1 MTLTE
6 LKTLIQNYVEN
17 DETTFVS
24 TLNDMI
30 QISEQRLFE
39 LIQFDFFRKNVTGNL
54 TVGNTYLTAPSDF
67 QMSFSLAVI
76 DSNTND
82 YHYLD
87 KKHPS
92 FMREYSDDAVV
103 SLTTYTVTV
112 ASGVNTYGSGNKYY
126 LNGINSPTI
135 ELTEG
140 QTYRFDQSNSSNSS
154 HPLRFSITDNGTWG
168 EGTEYTTG
176 VTTVGT
182 PGSAGAYTQIIV
194 AVDAPTLYYYCT
206 NHTGMGGQASTPAS
220 ERGRPLYYA
229 DFDKEL
235 STGTDNGSTLIVS
248 PVPNLNYN
256 VELHYL
262 YMPTSLTSST
272 TGTWIS
278 KNARNA
284 LLYGCLVEAYTFMKG
299 DADLMQLYDQRFNL
313 EVLRLK
319 NQAEARG
326 RKDEYRYDSLRSPV
340 S

>member
-1 MTLTE
+1 MTLAE
-6 LKTLIQNYVEN
+6 LKTLIQNYTEN
-17 DETTFVS
+17 EETTFVS
-24 TLNDMI
+24 TLNDFI
-30 QISEQRLFE
+30 VSTEDRLFQ
-39 LIQFDFFRKNVTGNL
+39 LIQLDYFRKNVTGNL

-67 QMSFSLAVI
+67 LMSFSLAVI
-76 DSNTND
+76 NSTND

-87 KKHPS
+87 KKHTS
-92 FMREYSDDAVV
+92 FMRAYSDDAVV

-206 NHTGMGGQASTPAS
+206 NHTGMGGQANTPAS